1 MIYWHVERRS
11 ACIYSQLKSCSASE
25 VAAMLDGVLHHATS
39 AEVERNYVDTHGASL
54 VAFAF
59 SYLLGFDLLP
69 RLKTIGA
76 ARISGPGDNG
86 AWPQLA
92 AIMSARPIDWEL
104 IGRHYDQLVKYAT
117 ALRLGTAEAEQVL
130 RRFGRGGPKHPTFRA
145 LEELGRAVRSAFVAD
160 YLASEDLRREIHHG
174 LQVIESWNGAN
185 AALHY
190 GREGELSGPDRESQ
204 EVSMLSLH
212 LLQAAL
218 VHVNTIMVQ
227 RVLDEGTWSARLTAH
242 DRRALTPLFWSHV
255 NLYGKLSVEMDR
267 HLDLVPSAA

>member
-1 MIYWHVERRS
+1 
-11 ACIYSQLKSCSASE
+11 
-25 VAAMLDGVLHHATS
+25 
-39 AEVERNYVDTHGASL
+39 
-54 VAFAF
+54 
-59 SYLLGFDLLP
+59 
-69 RLKTIGA
+69 
-76 ARISGPGDNG
+76 
-86 AWPQLA
+86 
-92 AIMSARPIDWEL
+92 
-104 IGRHYDQLVKYAT
+104 
-117 ALRLGTAEAEQVL
+117 
-130 RRFGRGGPKHPTFRA
+130 
-145 LEELGRAVRSAFVAD
+145 VRSAFIAD
-160 YLASEDLRREIHHG
+160 YLASEELRREIHHG

-255 NLYGKLSVEMDR
+255 NLYGKLSIDMDR